1 MVTINWLF
9 DGKQLHEDCSE
20 MTMLCPW
27 KKVRAYRLGKTW
39 GWVKI
44 VNIIFLLNYY
54 LQHITKQKIQRETL
68 FNIGKFAS
76 QYNATLHRL
85 IKTTLKLAQS
95 LNKIK
100 PTLFTEFQT
109 QCFHVCCSPRDGSG
123 IIVGVHQSPMSTFS
137 SDGILQ
143 RPAHPNEMQGW
154 TQVAGPETEAS
165 TRLSHLK

>member
-1 MVTINWLF
+1 MEKSKSI
-9 DGKQLHEDCSE
+9 QA
-20 MTMLCPW
+20 W
-27 KKVRAYRLGKTW
+27 KDMRMSKNCKYYFFVKLLLTTYYKT
-39 GWVKI
+39 K
-44 VNIIFLLNYY
+44 
-54 LQHITKQKIQRETL
+54 KQRETL

-85 IKTTLKLAQS
+85 IKTALKLAES

-165 TRLSHLK
+165 TQPSRLK